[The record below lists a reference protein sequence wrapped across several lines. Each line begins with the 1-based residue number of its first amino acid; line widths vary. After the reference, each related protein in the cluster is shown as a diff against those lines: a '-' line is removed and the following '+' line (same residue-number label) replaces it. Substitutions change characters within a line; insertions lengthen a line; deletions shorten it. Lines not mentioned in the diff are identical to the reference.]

1 LAEVGNKPQETLI
14 MTFALIVIIAILIAI
29 VLIVVAPWKDPK
41 NNILTMV
48 EQIRTSTWQGWI
60 EIAINDHTDYKPFFQ
75 GKIVAMDSDHGGA
88 LLFGVL
94 VEENTPAA
102 LLSVIKA
109 RPFTYLTEGRLLMRG
124 LTSHHKKV
132 IMTKLDD
139 QELIEQLRAVMN
151 QGVKPDTALVLNS
164 IDIQHMDTE
173 ESMARFERIW
183 EASQAKPAE
192 SCSDAER

>member
-1 LAEVGNKPQETLI
+1 MAEVGNKPQETLI
-14 MTFALIVIIAILIAI
+14 MSFALIVIIAALIAI

-41 NNILTMV
+41 NDILTMV

-102 LLSVIKA
+102 LLSAIKA
-109 RPFTYLTEGRLLMRG
+109 RPFT
-124 LTSHHKKV
+124 
-132 IMTKLDD
+132 
-139 QELIEQLRAVMN
+139 
-151 QGVKPDTALVLNS
+151 
-164 IDIQHMDTE
+164 
-173 ESMARFERIW
+173 
-183 EASQAKPAE
+183 
-192 SCSDAER
+192 